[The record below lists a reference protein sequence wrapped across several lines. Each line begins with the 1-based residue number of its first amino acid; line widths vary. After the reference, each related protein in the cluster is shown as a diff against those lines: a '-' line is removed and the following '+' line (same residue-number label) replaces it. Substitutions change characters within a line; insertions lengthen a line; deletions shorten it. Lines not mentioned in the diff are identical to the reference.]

1 MSIDQVGRRTSVH
14 PLLGGRPSDVA
25 LVCGSASVT
34 YGDLSA
40 RVEERAAELGPTRR
54 LVLLEAGNDL
64 ESVVT
69 YLAVLA
75 GGHPVL
81 VAAPGDT
88 DRHADLVDRYR
99 PDVIQASGAP
109 LREVRPGTDH
119 NLHPDLAVLLS
130 TSGSTGS
137 PKLVR
142 LSLANVVANAR
153 SIASYLGIRDDDRA
167 ITSLPLHYCYGLSVL
182 TSHLVSGAA
191 VVLTELSVADACF
204 WKLVEE
210 SRATSFAGVPYTF
223 DLLDASGFRQ
233 RMIPS
238 LRYVTQAGGRM
249 DPARVREYAQ
259 LGCRRGWDLYVMYG
273 QTEATARMAYLP
285 PDLAVV
291 HPEAVGVPIPQGAFR
306 LDGAGPDGVGE
317 LVYSGPNVMMGYAL
331 EPADLARGAEVTEL
345 RTGDLGRQRDNGL
358 WEIMGRLGRQAKLF
372 GLRLDLDRVERML
385 GERGRAARV
394 LTHDDRLWVFTDRP
408 RALERTRRCVL
419 ELTGL
424 PASAVRV
431 VRLESLPRTAAG
443 KPDYAALTRHAAHTQ
458 SDESKHSTAATA
470 DGIRDVYAVLLGR
483 PDATTRDSFI
493 DLGGDSLSYVE
504 ASTRLGQA
512 LGTLPPNWQR
522 LAPEELVRSR
532 RRPRR
537 LTVPTD
543 LSVLLRAVAV
553 TLILVSH
560 ADIAQLQGGAHVLL
574 AIAGYNLARFQLALP
589 GRTARIRGIF
599 RTALTVGVPAALWI
613 GVAALVTGDYRWQT
627 ALLLNGLTGSD
638 SWSNDWQFWFLE
650 VLVWGYLG
658 VAALVALP
666 WVERWN
672 RHQPFRLAATVVVGC
687 LVVRYALVG
696 VEAASVERYQALTVL
711 WCLALGWAAATAE
724 SLGRRMMVA
733 VTTVVATVGFFGDA
747 RRETLVVVGILL
759 LLVDRAVPVP
769 RPLAAVV
776 QAVAAAS
783 LWIYLTQWQVY
794 PGLEAEGHPYAAV
807 LSALIVGIL
816 AHWAQGRVIRRSGAR
831 SHGVGLSGRSAG
843 SSLTALAISAE
854 LGEEDGRVVHGHGAA
869 RPSPA
874 VPGSSAWSAGDR
886 RRRPCR
892 SRHRSVG

>member
-1 MSIDQVGRRTSVH
+1 MTIDQVGRRTLTH
-14 PLLGGRPSDVA
+14 PLLGGRSGDVA
-25 LVCGSASVT
+25 LHCGSVSMT
-34 YGDLSA
+34 YGDLST
-40 RVEERAAELGPTRR
+40 RVDARAAELGTTRR
-54 LVLLEAGNDL
+54 LVLLEAGNDV

-69 YLAVLA
+69 YLAALA

-99 PDVIQASGAP
+99 PDVVQVAGVP
-109 LREVRPGTDH
+109 LRELRIGTRHD
-119 NLHPDLAVLLS
+119 LHPDLAVLLS

-204 WKLVEE
+204 WELVEE

-223 DLLDASGFRQ
+223 ELLEASGFRD
-233 RMIPS
+233 RVVPS

-249 DPARVREYAQ
+249 DPARVREYAE
-259 LGCRRGWDLYVMYG
+259 LGRRRGWDLFVMYG

-285 PDLAVV
+285 PDLAVE
-291 HPEAVGVPIPQGAFR
+291 HSEAVGVPIPGGAFR
-306 LDGAGPDGVGE
+306 LDGVGSDGVGE
-317 LVYSGPNVMMGYAL
+317 LVYAGPNVMLGYAL
-331 EPADLARGAEVTEL
+331 EPADLARGAEMTEL
-345 RTGDLGRQRDNGL
+345 HTGDLGRQRDDGL
-358 WEIMGRLGRQAKLF
+358 WEITGRLGRQAKLF
-372 GLRLDLDRVERML
+372 GLRLDLDRVERVL
-385 GERGRAARV
+385 GERCRPARV
-394 LTHDDRLWVFTDRP
+394 LAHDDRLWVFTDRP
-408 RALERTRRCVL
+408 RAVERTRRCVL
-419 ELTGL
+419 DLTRL

-431 VRLESLPRTAAG
+431 VRLASLPRTAAG
-443 KPDYAALTRHAAHTQ
+443 KPDYAAMTRHAARTQ

-470 DGIRDVYAVLLGR
+470 DGIRDLYAVLLGR
-483 PDATTRDSFI
+483 PDATTRDSFV

-504 ASTRLGQA
+504 ASTRLGEA
-512 LGTLPPNWQR
+512 LGTLPPTWQR
-522 LAPEELVRSR
+522 LAPEELARSR
-532 RRPRR
+532 RSPRR

-574 AIAGYNLARFQLALP
+574 AIAGYNLARFQLAFP
-589 GRTARIRGIF
+589 GRTARIRGIL
-599 RTALTVGVPAALWI
+599 RTALTMAVPAALWI
-613 GVAALVTGDYRWQT
+613 GAVALVTGDYRWQT
-627 ALLLNGLTGSD
+627 ALLLNGLTGAD

-650 VLVWGYLG
+650 ALMWGYFG

-666 WVERWN
+666 WVERWTR
-672 RHQPFRLAATVVVGC
+672 RHPFRVAAAVVVGC

-696 VEAASVERYQALTVL
+696 VEAGPVERYQAVTVL
-711 WCLALGWAAATAE
+711 WCVALGWAAATAD
-724 SLGRRMMVA
+724 SLGRRVLVA
-733 VTTVVATVGFFGDA
+733 VATVVATVGFFGDA

-769 RPLAAVV
+769 RPVAAVV

-794 PGLEAEGHPYAAV
+794 PGLEAEGHPYVAV
-807 LSALIVGIL
+807 LAALVVGIL
-816 AHWAQGRVIRRSGAR
+816 AHRAHGRVIRRSGA
-831 SHGVGLSGRSAG
+831 G
-843 SSLTALAISAE
+843 SPE
-854 LGEEDGRVVHGHGAA
+854 
-869 RPSPA
+869 
-874 VPGSSAWSAGDR
+874 PG
-886 RRRPCR
+886 
-892 SRHRSVG
+892 